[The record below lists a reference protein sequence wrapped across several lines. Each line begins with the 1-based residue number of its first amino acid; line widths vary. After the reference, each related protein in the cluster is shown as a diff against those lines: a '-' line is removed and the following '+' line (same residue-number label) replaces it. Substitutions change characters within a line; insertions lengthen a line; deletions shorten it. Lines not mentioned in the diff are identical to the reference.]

1 MTSRQQGSQPASDH
15 ESEGSEPV
23 RQTEASS
30 AKTNHSDGE
39 VTAPR
44 VGYGRPPK
52 HAQFPKGRSGNP
64 NGRPKGSK
72 NFGLVI
78 ENELNTKI
86 PINENGKRKSITK
99 REAVAKQLVNKAASG
114 DAKAIPILLNE
125 ARAREKAGIGLGPD
139 TSPRVEDQQVMSGIL
154 ERIRRGLDGSIPPAS
169 WIHSL
174 QDGTYESIEQLAE
187 ASSLHSKVV
196 RQALR
201 LAFLSPDFTSA
212 VLEGRQPKG
221 LSLALIP
228 KLLPLSWTEHR
239 HLLDGFSGDRH
250 D

>member
-1 MTSRQQGSQPASDH
+1 MTSRQQGSQPVSDH
-15 ESEGSEPV
+15 ESEDSEPV

-64 NGRPKGSK
+64 NGRPKGSR

-139 TSPRVEDQQVMSGIL
+139 ASQRVEDQQVMSGIV
-154 ERIRRGLDGSIPPAS
+154 ERIRRGLGESTPPVPQPTAS
-169 WIHSL
+169 NL
-174 QDGTYESIEQLAE
+174 PVEPVQAGDTVAPPEPR
-187 ASSLHSKVV
+187 
-196 RQALR
+196 RQEENLPFWLTNLR
-201 LAFLSPDFTSA
+201 RP
-212 VLEGRQPKG
+212 
-221 LSLALIP
+221 
-228 KLLPLSWTEHR
+228 
-239 HLLDGFSGDRH
+239 
-250 D
+250 

>member
-1 MTSRQQGSQPASDH
+1 VSDH
-15 ESEGSEPV
+15 ESEDSEPV

-64 NGRPKGSK
+64 NGRPKGSR

-139 TSPRVEDQQVMSGIL
+139 ASQRVEDQQVMSGIV
-154 ERIRRGLDGSIPPAS
+154 ERIRRGLGESTPPVPQPTAS
-169 WIHSL
+169 NL
-174 QDGTYESIEQLAE
+174 PVEPVQAGDTVAPPEPR
-187 ASSLHSKVV
+187 
-196 RQALR
+196 RQEENLPFWLTNLR
-201 LAFLSPDFTSA
+201 RP
-212 VLEGRQPKG
+212 
-221 LSLALIP
+221 
-228 KLLPLSWTEHR
+228 
-239 HLLDGFSGDRH
+239 
-250 D
+250 